1 MKRRV
6 RGRCGSNGADSCWE
20 TISFLRVSSLFIFP
34 TSPLIIRIDSVAS
47 WPLAGK
53 NIGVWNYGLYLASH
67 LIPSI
72 PLCLIL

>member
-34 TSPLIIRIDSVAS
+34 TSPLIIRIDSLLHHGLSLGKISVS
-47 WPLAGK
+47 GTMGYIWPPILF
-53 NIGVWNYGLYLASH
+53 LQS
-67 LIPSI
+67 
-72 PLCLIL
+72 LCA